1 MAKFTETRKLLP
13 QDTLDQFKQEV
24 AEQTGLADDI
34 EKRGFPQM
42 KSKECGKIGGKIGG
56 KMVRVL
62 IRHAEEA
69 LASNSD
75 VKI

>member
-1 MAKFTETRKLLP
+1 MAKFTDTRKLLP

-34 EKRGFPQM
+34 EKRSFPQM

>member
-1 MAKFTETRKLLP
+1 MAKFTDTRKLLP
-13 QDTLDQFKQEV
+13 QDALDQFKQEV
-24 AEQTGLADDI
+24 AEQTGLAGDI

-56 KMVRVL
+56 KIVRVL

-69 LASNSD
+69 LASNRGM
-75 VKI
+75 KI